1 MSQNKK
7 MQSCACCKAY
17 LFEEDDVVY
26 CPVCGAPHHRD
37 CYNNSGHCALEALH
51 GTDNEY
57 NAQAEANKIQ
67 PEAEKYKTCNI
78 CGETYSAE
86 HKSCPKC
93 EGSPVSPFSIYQNF
107 DFLGGVPADLIL
119 EDDITAEQA
128 KKFVLSNTHR
138 YIPKFAVLNKSN
150 KISWNWMAFLFPCGW
165 MLSRKMYKNGII
177 AGILSI
183 IATFLTYPL
192 SLQLYQLGFS
202 RNTGYAKM
210 VSELMKILPDIG
222 ITVMIF
228 ALIGGI
234 FNLAIRIVSAL
245 FGDYLYRSYA
255 LSTIKEINL
264 TSEDAEY
271 DFRKKGGSNIF
282 LFLLG
287 TMLIQYIPS
296 IIASFI

>member
-37 CYNNSGHCALEALH
+37 CYNKTGHCSLEALH
-51 GTDNEY
+51 GTENEY
-57 NAQAEANKIQ
+57 N
-67 PEAEKYKTCNI
+67 PEAQENIKPPEKEKYKTCNI

-86 HKSCPKC
+86 LKGCPKC
-93 EGSPVSPFSIYQNF
+93 ENTPLGAFNIYQNF
-107 DFLGGVPADLIL
+107 DFLGGVPADHII

-138 YIPKFAVLNKSN
+138 YIPKFAILNKNN

-177 AGILSI
+177 AGMLSI
-183 IATFLTYPL
+183 IASFLTYPL

-202 RNTGYAKM
+202 QNTGYAKM
-210 VSELMKILPDIG
+210 ASELMAILPDIG
-222 ITVMIF
+222 LAVIIF
-228 ALIGGI
+228 SLIGGI
-234 FNLAIRIVSAL
+234 FNLAIRVVSAL
-245 FGDYLYRSYA
+245 FGDYLYRSYTIA
-255 LSTIKEINL
+255 TIKEINL

-271 DFRKKGGSNIF
+271 DFRKKGGTNIF

-287 TMLIQYIPS
+287 WMLIQYIPG
-296 IIASFI
+296 IIASFL